1 MWRRGAVA
9 VAVAVGALCLVPR
22 PAAAQEARVL
32 LRIEDPRVVESSGL
46 AVGRRHPG
54 VLWTHNDSG
63 DAARVFAV
71 GRDGRVLA
79 TLRFAG
85 VEARDWEAVAVGRDD
100 RGGSALFVGDIG
112 DNQGLWPSVTVYRA
126 AEPASLRDATVPV
139 RRYRLRY
146 PDGPRD
152 AEALLVDPRS
162 NRLYLASKED
172 AGGGLYRAPAQLRS
186 DRVNLLRR
194 VGRVPPLVTD
204 GAFSPDGRLLV
215 LRDYL
220 AAHLYGAPRGYA
232 APGGRLATVP
242 LPPQPQGESVA
253 FSADGRSLLAGS
265 EGDGSEVWRVPLPAA
280 AAPPAAS
287 ATTLAARQPPP
298 AGQPATA
305 PPARARGGAPPFA
318 LLAAAGGALVAV
330 AGGGLAAWSRRRARR
345 G

>member
-1 MWRRGAVA
+1 MRRRVVLVA
-9 VAVAVGALCLVPR
+9 AACALGLVPR
-22 PAAAQEARVL
+22 PAAAQQAEPL
-32 LRIEDPRVVESSGL
+32 LRIGDARVVESSGL
-46 AVGRRHPG
+46 AVSRRHPG

-85 VEARDWEAVAVGRDD
+85 VEARDWEAVAVGRDEL
-100 RGGSALFVGDIG
+100 GGPALFVGDVG
-112 DNQGLWPSVTVYRA
+112 DNQGVWPWVTVYRA
-126 AEPASLRDATVPV
+126 AEPARLGDATVPV

-162 NRLYLASKED
+162 NRLYVTSKED
-172 AGGGLYRAPAQLRS
+172 AGGGLYRAPARLRS

-220 AAHLYGAPRGYA
+220 AAHLYRAS
-232 APGGRLATVP
+232 GGRLATVTLP
-242 LPPQPQGESVA
+242 LQPQGESVA

-265 EGDGSEVWRVPLPAA
+265 EGGGSQVWRVPLPAA

-287 ATTLAARQPPP
+287 TTSPARQPPAESP
-298 AGQPATA
+298 PATA
-305 PPARARGGAPPFA
+305 PAGRARGAPLIA
-318 LLAAAGGALVAV
+318 LLAAGGALVAV
-330 AGGGLAAWSRRRARR
+330 AAGGLAARSRRRSRH